1 MVNNLS
7 YDNTNTERLTEGDTE
22 PFYEKTVSLLHD
34 GELIKGKVISV
45 TKDEVIVDIG
55 YKSEGHIPIKE
66 FRDAK
71 GALDVK
77 AGDEIEVLLES
88 SDDDRGYVIL
98 SREKANKIRMWNV
111 IEESCNTG
119 KTIEGKIIQKVKGG
133 FSVDLNGIPAFL
145 PGSQADIRPI
155 TNPDKLIDS
164 ISMFKVIQYDK
175 RKSNIV
181 VSRRTILEAE
191 REKTRKDT
199 MQVLEEGKVVDG
211 IVKNITDYGVFVDL
225 GGVDGL
231 VHITDMSWGKSR
243 HPSHIFK
250 VGDRITVKILKF
262 NKEENKIA
270 LGFKQLKPNPWDTV
284 QERYKAGDIIKGRVV
299 KVVDYGIFMELEEGL
314 EGLIHLSEL
323 SWAKAKQA
331 TQRFKQGDIIEARLL
346 SVDSLSKKISL
357 SLKQLEHNPWD
368 EMGLKYPKGT
378 RVRGV
383 VKNVT
388 DFGVFI
394 GIEEG
399 VDGLVHISDV
409 SWKKIKHPSELFQ
422 KGQELEAEVVGVDK
436 EKERVALSIKA
447 LIKDPWYG
455 VSQKYQPGL
464 AVNGTVTNIAN
475 FGAFVELEDGVE
487 GLIHISELKRGEKKG
502 ITIKAGDTVEVEV
515 LNIDPQERKIGFGLK
530 GLISAGDKTA
540 G

>member
-22 PFYEKTVSLLHD
+22 PFYEKTVSLLQD

-71 GALDVK
+71 GALLDVK

-181 VSRRTILEAE
+181 VS
-191 REKTRKDT
+191 KT
-199 MQVLEEGKVVDG
+199 L
-211 IVKNITDYGVFVDL
+211 L
-225 GGVDGL
+225 
-231 VHITDMSWGKSR
+231 
-243 HPSHIFK
+243 
-250 VGDRITVKILKF
+250 ITV
-262 NKEENKIA
+262 
-270 LGFKQLKPNPWDTV
+270 
-284 QERYKAGDIIKGRVV
+284 YS
-299 KVVDYGIFMELEEGL
+299 
-314 EGLIHLSEL
+314 LI
-323 SWAKAKQA
+323 
-331 TQRFKQGDIIEARLL
+331 
-346 SVDSLSKKISL
+346 
-357 SLKQLEHNPWD
+357 
-368 EMGLKYPKGT
+368 
-378 RVRGV
+378 
-383 VKNVT
+383 
-388 DFGVFI
+388 
-394 GIEEG
+394 
-399 VDGLVHISDV
+399 
-409 SWKKIKHPSELFQ
+409 
-422 KGQELEAEVVGVDK
+422 
-436 EKERVALSIKA
+436 
-447 LIKDPWYG
+447 
-455 VSQKYQPGL
+455 
-464 AVNGTVTNIAN
+464 
-475 FGAFVELEDGVE
+475 
-487 GLIHISELKRGEKKG
+487 
-502 ITIKAGDTVEVEV
+502 
-515 LNIDPQERKIGFGLK
+515 
-530 GLISAGDKTA
+530 
-540 G
+540 

>member
-7 YDNTNTERLTEGDTE
+7 YDNTNTNTERLTESDTE
-22 PFYEKTVSLLHD
+22 PFYEKTVSMLQD

-199 MQVLEEGKVVDG
+199 MQGLEEGKIVDG

-346 SVDSLSKKISL
+346 SIDSL
-357 SLKQLEHNPWD
+357 
-368 EMGLKYPKGT
+368 
-378 RVRGV
+378 R
-383 VKNVT
+383 
-388 DFGVFI
+388 
-394 GIEEG
+394 
-399 VDGLVHISDV
+399 
-409 SWKKIKHPSELFQ
+409 KKIKHPSELVQ

-436 EKERVALSIKA
+436 EKERVALSIKT

-502 ITIKAGDTVEVEV
+502 ITIKSGDTVEVEV

-530 GLISAGDKTA
+530 GLVSAGDKTA